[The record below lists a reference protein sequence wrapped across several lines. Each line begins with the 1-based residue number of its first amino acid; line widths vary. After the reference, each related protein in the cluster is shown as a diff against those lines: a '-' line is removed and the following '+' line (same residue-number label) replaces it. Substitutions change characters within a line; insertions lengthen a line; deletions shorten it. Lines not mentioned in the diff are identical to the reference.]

1 MLVVHRRFVVNVLV
15 KNGLYRGYKHACSVS
30 TSTL

>member
-1 MLVVHRRFVVNVLV
+1 MLVVQRRFVDYVLV
-15 KNGLYRGYKHACSVS
+15 KNSLYRGYKHACSVS